1 MKQTIKHLG
10 LLLKGF
16 SLFVVFAFG
25 LFSLLASSSS
35 NDPGKTGFA
44 DAGYDQESGS
54 GTLAILDGSGS
65 NTPLGS
71 NPAGELATYL
81 WEVVQEPEYPELFSF
96 PTSYELLN
104 ADTINPSFRS
114 RLVGEYHVR
123 LTVRWNGLSDFDTV
137 SIFTHE
143 GFVPPVAN
151 AGADRF
157 VKHGSLVKLDA
168 AESFDWD
175 WNFLSLEPLNF
186 NWFITDKPQG
196 TNPVIA
202 SAENVTTGFIAEY
215 RADDRVGDGK
225 QPFPSRYTIQ
235 LHATDS
241 HDLVSKPD
249 GANIYVYPAE
259 GYAYPEAVAG
269 PDQVVSAGSQ
279 VTLDASDS
287 IEVDNRPLT
296 YSWQFYSVPPG
307 SAAILSN
314 ANTATAFFT
323 ADVDGVYVV
332 QLAVDN
338 GERNSNDTALIGPYG
353 ELIDRRNQDRTVI
366 HAFSENSKP
375 VADAGADR
383 VVPANT
389 LSIPLDGSNSY
400 DLDNDPI
407 SYRWWVKSAPVGS
420 NSSIDNATDPDSAS
434 LLTDMPGTYVVGL
447 GVSSGPLGIDEVNI
461 ILTDNTAPVAD
472 AGPDQAVNVGESI
485 LLNGSGSDAQLDALG
500 YSWSLVNA
508 PGDWEQVW
516 PKISDAMIAAPT
528 FTTGLN
534 GDYRFLLTLNDGQQS
549 SVADEVIISASGSP
563 INTAP
568 IANAGVD
575 QSVTVGA
582 SVMLDGSASS
592 DAENDAL
599 TYNWTIEIR
608 PLTSN
613 AVILNPTSETP
624 SFIADVEGSY
634 TVQLIVNDGL
644 LNSAPDAMTVTAA
657 VVGACANPLTLMTSL
672 PFAPNM
678 GEIATDIQVDAQ
690 GVDTLS
696 AIAALTTVDE
706 NVYRASIP
714 DGTNLDQAEFSVY
727 GSNWEE
733 ISRSHSNP
741 ISDSASSSFVVR
753 NIADDIYYKLDIDFT
768 GTSNLEVQI
777 DELSGCRCGDSAASC
792 PL

>member
-1 MKQTIKHLG
+1 MKQAIKYFG
-10 LLLKGF
+10 LLLKGL
-16 SLFVVFAFG
+16 SLVVVFTFG
-25 LFSLLASSSS
+25 LISLLATTSS
-35 NDPGKTGFA
+35 NDPGLHGFA

-54 GTLAILDGSGS
+54 GNLAILDGSGS

-71 NPAGELATYL
+71 SPAGELATYL
-81 WEVVQEPEYPELFSF
+81 WEVVQEPEYPESFPF

-123 LTVRWNGLSDFDTV
+123 LTVRWNGLTDFDTV
-137 SIFTHE
+137 SIFTHAD
-143 GFVPPVAN
+143 FVPPVAN
-151 AGADRF
+151 AGPDRF

-168 AESFDWD
+168 SDSFDWD
-175 WNFLSLEPLNF
+175 WNLLFLEALNF
-186 NWFITDKPQG
+186 NWFITDNPQG

-202 SAENVTTGFIAEY
+202 SAESIAPGFIAEY
-215 RADDRVGDGK
+215 RADDREEDGK
-225 QPFPSRYTIQ
+225 QPFPSRYSIQ
-235 LHATDS
+235 LQATDS
-241 HDLVSKPD
+241 NDRVSKPD
-249 GANIYVYPAE
+249 SANIYVYPAE
-259 GYAYPEAVAG
+259 GYAYPVAVAG

-279 VTLDASDS
+279 VTLDAEDS
-287 IEVDNRPLT
+287 IEVDSRPLT
-296 YSWQFYSVPPG
+296 YNWQFYSIPPG
-307 SAAILSN
+307 SV
-314 ANTATAFFT
+314 ATLQDATSTTPFFT

-332 QLAVDN
+332 QLEVDN
-338 GERNSNDTALIGPYG
+338 GERNSNDTALIGLYG
-353 ELIDRRNQDRTVI
+353 ESIDRRNQDRTVI
-366 HAFSENSKP
+366 HAFSQNSKP

-383 VVPANT
+383 VMPANT

-407 SYRWWVKSAPVGS
+407 PYRWWVKSAPAGS
-420 NSSIDNATDPDSAS
+420 NASIDNATDPDSAS

-472 AGPDQAVNVGESI
+472 AGPDQAVNVGENI
-485 LLNGSGSDAQLDALG
+485 QLNGSGSDAQLDTLG

-508 PGDWEQVW
+508 PGDWEEVW

-534 GDYRFLLTLNDGQQS
+534 GDHRFLLTLNDGQQS
-549 SVADEVIISASGSP
+549 SVADEVIISASGSA

-568 IANAGVD
+568 ISNAGVD

-582 SVMLDGSASS
+582 SAMLDGSASS

-608 PLTSN
+608 PLTST
-613 AVILNPTSETP
+613 AVILNPSSETP

-644 LNSAPDAMTVTAA
+644 LNSAPDSMTVTAA
-657 VVGACANPLTLMTSL
+657 VAGACANPLVLMTSL
-672 PFAPNM
+672 PFVPNM
-678 GEIATDIQVDAQ
+678 GEIATNIQVDAQ

-714 DGTNLDQAEFSVY
+714 DSNNLDQAAFTVY

-741 ISDSASSSFVVR
+741 VIDTDSPSFVVR
-753 NIADDIYYKLDIDFT
+753 RISDDIYYKLDLDFT

-777 DELSGCRCGDSAASC
+777 DALSGCRCGNSAASC
-792 PL
+792 P